1 MGFVFSLSFSL
12 PRSLQGGQ
20 TWIGACLLQSTSIQI
35 PHWNLCGA
43 SRVKNT
49 ERPQTLEALRVCSCD
64 FIIWHCLKSL
74 NHILAI
80 MLTPR
85 SSWASWRWM
94 RVRGL
99 SPSLSL
105 SLALSGWDKWMP
117 GLWRRLR
124 YALRIKQRS
133 KSAFSKIAVT
143 AWSVRQSTQS
153 HRNFIVVCN
162 STPLRS
168 LAVYTVKKYIICKS
182 IFTLYYFNKARYS
195 FRGFR
200 LKNTRILQEY
210 FSVIALICEISSVTP
225 NGNQWNVSLWQ
236 GKIFTA

>member
-1 MGFVFSLSFSL
+1 
-12 PRSLQGGQ
+12 
-20 TWIGACLLQSTSIQI
+20 
-35 PHWNLCGA
+35 
-43 SRVKNT
+43 
-49 ERPQTLEALRVCSCD
+49 
-64 FIIWHCLKSL
+64 
-74 NHILAI
+74 

-85 SSWASWRWM
+85 TSWASWRWM

-99 SPSLSL
+99 SPSFSL

-168 LAVYTVKKYIICKS
+168 PAVYTVKIYHLQKS
-182 IFTLYYFNKARYS
+182 FHPLLFLIK
-195 FRGFR
+195 RGTVSGVSGWKTHEYC
-200 LKNTRILQEY
+200 KNT
-210 FSVIALICEISSVTP
+210 SAS
-225 NGNQWNVSLWQ
+225 SLWYVKCLQ
-236 GKIFTA
+236 SPRMETSETYLCGKERFLQLNETFLDIFFFFFYSVHAPLDIHSGVSMGWH